1 MSPLT
6 SSLSGG
12 VGVLPRDLPGFCS
25 PSLIKASTALSR
37 FPLSPFSTV
46 ELRFSSG
53 NPISRSVASFDSSPS
68 PVTLEPKT
76 LDGLFTLGG
85 EAS

>member
-1 MSPLT
+1 
-6 SSLSGG
+6 
-12 VGVLPRDLPGFCS
+12 
-25 PSLIKASTALSR
+25 
-37 FPLSPFSTV
+37 LSPFSTV

-76 LDGLFTLGG
+76 LDGLFNLGG
-85 EAS
+85 DAS